1 MNLVLPSLVLTP
13 ALLMIMI
20 WRVGADWDPVNI
32 SRLIMDRYDY
42 GLQGPGPRGAAR
54 PMYRPVH
61 RLQPP
66 DCVGASQSQF
76 TAEIAERAEDF
87 GLISKNSAFSVVK
100 IAPQLCNVRT
110 GGQC

>member
-42 GLQGPGPRGAAR
+42 GPQGSG
-54 PMYRPVH
+54 
-61 RLQPP
+61 
-66 DCVGASQSQF
+66 SQ
-76 TAEIAERAEDF
+76 R
-87 GLISKNSAFSVVK
+87 
-100 IAPQLCNVRT
+100 C
-110 GGQC
+110 C